1 MLTAKVYQAK
11 KIFTED
17 DKEIS
22 AEGLKNILL
31 GKSNETRTILKVFAH
46 HNEQIGSTCR
56 SRVRT
61 TNFEALQD
69 REGAYCL
76 LYQV

>member
-11 KIFTED
+11 KILTED

-31 GKSNETRTILKVFAH
+31 GKS
-46 HNEQIGSTCR
+46 G
-56 SRVRT
+56 
-61 TNFEALQD
+61 
-69 REGAYCL
+69 
-76 LYQV
+76 